1 MSYLIAD
8 PKNKNARPAPDYAD
22 YRDPTFRPE
31 FVADMERVSP
41 FQRQHPNG
49 VAVLR
54 YDARQF
60 DFCGLVGDTLAA
72 AGMLDRVALA
82 ARGNRLEYLHE
93 LVAAENQAMDS
104 SQQSAAAKA
113 LYEMPARFGA
123 LYERLLAEIVVPQLG
138 VGPAHFQRT
147 PTFRV
152 FFPNAPG
159 YPGETSYHSD
169 IMIGHNPR
177 EVNVFV
183 PLVRCEATR
192 SLLFAELPESLE
204 LLREYDYD
212 FARFGSDTQNDPVLM
227 ERCARMCQPLEVDVG
242 DIVVFDSRCVHA
254 GPANKTPL
262 TRVTFDARVMPVAD
276 HATQHNVYQG
286 RGRRRADFSIGAY
299 FSAHAVG

>member
-8 PKNKNARPAPDYAD
+8 PAKPGTRPAPDFAD
-22 YRDPTFRPE
+22 YREPAFRPE

-41 FQRQHPNG
+41 FQRQHASG
-49 VAVLR
+49 VAVLH
-54 YDARQF
+54 YDVRKY
-60 DFCGLVGDTLAA
+60 DFCGLVGDALAS
-72 AGMLDRVALA
+72 AGMIDRVALA

-93 LVAAENQAMDS
+93 LVSAPNQVMDS
-104 SQQSAAAKA
+104 SQQSAAARV
-113 LYEMPARFGA
+113 LYEMPTAFGA
-123 LYERLLAEIVVPQLG
+123 LYERLLAEVVLPHLTI
-138 VGPAHFQRT
+138 GPAHFQRT

-212 FARFGSDTQNDPVLM
+212 FARFGLDTQNDPVLM
-227 ERCARMCQPLEVDVG
+227 ERCARMCQPLQVDVG
-242 DIVVFDSRCVHA
+242 DVVVFDSRCVHA
-254 GPANKTPL
+254 GPHNKTDL
-262 TRVTFDARVMPVAD
+262 TRVTFDARVLPVAD
-276 HATQHNVYQG
+276 HAAQHNVYQG

-299 FSAHAVG
+299 FSAHSIG